1 MEDFRILD
9 PDPYNNS
16 TGSAS
21 LVQSQPFSLPCLLK
35 KADWNIYYH
44 NLMPEKAVQ
53 IIYVFQLS
61 NVFLKTFFVVLTF
74 YVF

>member
-21 LVQSQPFSLPCLLK
+21 LLTGVEASLAEQVAS
-35 KADWNIYYH
+35 AD
-44 NLMPEKAVQ
+44 EEQ
-53 IIYVFQLS
+53 ELS
-61 NVFLKTFFVVLTF
+61 LCPLTR
-74 YVF
+74 VATLTEAEGGC